1 MLLGISTQSAGRIIA
16 ENAMRAGET
25 ELQTCVRH
33 VAEQEARIA
42 RQDVL
47 VERLRESGSRL
58 LDDALQLLAEMHGLL
73 EKMHEHVARLSKLDQ
88 AASRLR

>member
-1 MLLGISTQSAGRIIA
+1 
-16 ENAMRAGET
+16 MRAGET
-25 ELQTCVRH
+25 ELQLCTRH

-58 LDDALQLLAEMHGLL
+58 LDDALQLLAEMHTFLDA
-73 EKMHEHVARLSKLDQ
+73 MRDHVARLSN
-88 AASRLR
+88 